1 MRILLAS
8 VFLASVPGGLPGA
21 DETSADAASFSEKV
35 PGTSLRIEMV
45 PVPGN
50 ERAGDDAI
58 EPFWMARTEI
68 PWEVYDAFV
77 FQLDKP
83 HSERQT
89 VTETRPTKPYTL
101 ADRGYGHN
109 GYPAL
114 SMSLKGANAFCTWL
128 SEKTGRTYRVPT
140 EAEWEHMYAASGL
153 ADPELPLAEHAWFK
167 TNAKAK
173 TRPVGK
179 REPDQLGLCDV
190 LGNVAEWCI
199 AADGKGVVRGGSF
212 RDETVG
218 FDSRLEDTPAWNA
231 TDPQLPKSPWWL
243 ADADFVGF
251 RILCEGP
258 APSSD

>member
-1 MRILLAS
+1 M
-8 VFLASVPGGLPGA
+8 
-21 DETSADAASFSEKV
+21 
-35 PGTSLRIEMV
+35 
-45 PVPGN
+45 
-50 ERAGDDAI
+50 
-58 EPFWMARTEI
+58 
-68 PWEVYDAFV
+68 

-114 SMSLKGANAFCTWL
+114 SMSLKGADAFCTWL

-140 EAEWEHMYAASGL
+140 EAEFDHLLERAGL
-153 ADPELPLAEHAWFK
+153 VEPEAPLTEIAWFK
-167 TNAKAK
+167 ENAKAK

-179 REPDQLGLCDV
+179 RTADALGLHDV
-190 LGNVAEWCI
+190 LGNVAEWCV
-199 AADGKGVVRGGSF
+199 APDGKGVVRGGSF
-212 RDETVG
+212 RDQTVG
-218 FDSRLEDTPAWNA
+218 RESRQEYTPDWNA

-251 RILCEGP
+251 RVLCEGP
-258 APSSD
+258 APSKQ